1 MLLRLAHLYEGNR
14 DGKGWC
20 DILLPDFRPLPSS
33 FPLCS
38 VVHDAAPHGAPLP
51 LSGRDATLSQPASV
65 NVARMFRHWE
75 VLSVDE
81 RTLTGNQ
88 RRKDSR
94 RLVWASRDS
103 AQDDDEARQQPRRQP
118 PVEHAVVKLAAMEIR
133 TLHLTVRA
141 RTAA

>member
-51 LSGRDATLSQPASV
+51 LSGRLFYRWSAIFSGGAAV
-65 NVARMFRHWE
+65 GEEFAVAAQAA
-75 VLSVDE
+75 E
-81 RTLTGNQ
+81 R
-88 RRKDSR
+88 
-94 RLVWASRDS
+94 
-103 AQDDDEARQQPRRQP
+103 
-118 PVEHAVVKLAAMEIR
+118 
-133 TLHLTVRA
+133 
-141 RTAA
+141 